1 MLSSDYFVKIN
12 LAALKTSGNEY
23 KYKTVEELIQTYDHS
38 IYDVI
43 DSGQILLDAARLI
56 GLSEKKPGKL
66 WRLTDLQSVQLLES
80 GTVQDERVRLLSE
93 NTKKKI
99 DEFKNSIFLDFN
111 SFATDWLSKSFL
123 STQEYV
129 EAFYRYIPYVKL
141 GVDNEITMHNLKD
154 SLSQEQQSIKLEL
167 SRQRIVLN
175 RISEVFFKN
184 APEELPESVRESL
197 IDYALCFDNET
208 IPLKV

>member
-1 MLSSDYFVKIN
+1 MLSSDYYVKIN

-23 KYKTVEELIQTYDHS
+23 KYKTVEELIQTYDHP

-66 WRLTDLQSVQLLES
+66 WKFTDLQSVQLLES
-80 GTVQDERVRLLSE
+80 RTVQDERVRLLSE

-111 SFATDWLSKSFL
+111 SFATDWLSKNFL
-123 STQEYV
+123 STHEYL

-141 GVDNEITMHNLKD
+141 GVDNEITMQNLKD
-154 SLSQEQQSIKLEL
+154 SLPQEQQSIKLEL
-167 SRQRIVLN
+167 YRQRIILN
-175 RISEVFFKN
+175 RVSEIFFKN
-184 APEELPESVRESL
+184 APEDLPESVRESL